1 MREPE
6 RPAGPPPTGIEGP
19 EQPGPGRDQESEAG
33 TVRPA
38 AAGTTRRIVAFGGG
52 KGGTGKSLVAV
63 TLAIEL
69 VRRGMRV
76 VLVDCDLGGANLH
89 SLLGMEYPKETLS
102 DFVLRK
108 AGSLA
113 ELVVPTP
120 VVGLGLI
127 SGARNAIQVANPM
140 YQQKM
145 RLMRALQHID
155 SDAVILDL
163 GAGTHYNVVDFFLLA
178 DHGVLV
184 VVPEPTS
191 VENAY
196 RFLKAAFL
204 RRVKAMDAGLG
215 IREILQDVVRPG
227 RRHPLVP
234 AEMVLAVAERDP
246 AAGAAIEREL
256 ATFRPLL
263 IINQVR
269 EAADLTLGDGMCEAA
284 RRLFGVDLIYLGHLH
299 HREQVWRAVRAREP
313 AYFERPGTPFAL
325 ELSAVAG
332 RLIEVPTPG
341 GMRP

>member
-1 MREPE
+1 MREPD
-6 RPAGPPPTGIEGP
+6 RPADPPPTATEGAERTSP
-19 EQPGPGRDQESEAG
+19 ESGQESDAG
-33 TVRPA
+33 ARRPVA
-38 AAGTTRRIVAFGGG
+38 TGPTRRIVAIGGG
-52 KGGTGKSLVAV
+52 KGGIGKSLIAV
-63 TLAIEL
+63 TLAIEM

-89 SLLGMEYPKETLS
+89 SLLGMAYPKETLS
-102 DFVLRK
+102 DFVLRRT
-108 AGSLA
+108 ASLG

-120 VVGLGLI
+120 VAGLGLI

-145 RLMRALQHID
+145 RLMRALKHL
-155 SDAVILDL
+155 DADAAVLDL
-163 GAGTHYNVVDFFLLA
+163 GAGTHFNVVDFFLLA
-178 DHGVLV
+178 DNGVLV

-215 IREILQDVVRPG
+215 IREILQEVVRPG
-227 RRHPLVP
+227 GQRPLVP

-246 AAGAAIEREL
+246 AAGAALEREM
-256 ATFRPLL
+256 AAFRPLL
-263 IINQVR
+263 IVNQVR
-269 EAADLTLGDGMCEAA
+269 EAADLTLGDGMCDAA
-284 RRLFGVDLIYLGHLH
+284 RRLFGVGLMYLGHLRH
-299 HREQVWRAVRAREP
+299 HEQVWRAVRAREP

-332 RLIEVPTPG
+332 RLIELPTPG
-341 GMRP
+341 GNRP